1 MGDTP
6 GIRLLLVDD
15 HELFLAGLR
24 SLLRGE
30 PGLIVVGEAHNG
42 NEALEAARKQPD
54 IILLDLLLETETGPD
69 FLPDL
74 MKAAERAR
82 ILVLTG
88 VPDPELQL
96 RAVCLGALGIVLKAE
111 APHILLKAIRK
122 VHAGEAWLNPTMTA
136 TAMTRLQ
143 ARHSGKQDP
152 NAAKIASLT
161 ARELEVIAALG
172 DGRRNKEIGER
183 LFISEKT
190 VRHYFTS
197 IYDKLEVTDRL
208 ELIIYAYQHGL
219 AKVPSRQANLT
230 PAFKE

>member
-111 APHILLKAIRK
+111 APHILLNAIRK

-143 ARHSGKQDP
+143 ARHSGNFDAFFADGHVKAIQATETGASTQFSTTGKGP
-152 NAAKIASLT
+152 AVKIYT
-161 ARELEVIAALG
+161 
-172 DGRRNKEIGER
+172 IGANGG
-183 LFISEKT
+183 FYAGKT
-190 VRHYFTS
+190 ECRG
-197 IYDKLEVTDRL
+197 IPR
-208 ELIIYAYQHGL
+208 
-219 AKVPSRQANLT
+219 
-230 PAFKE
+230 